1 MAKIGLVGLGGW
13 GKNHAR
19 VLFELGV
26 LKAVCDLDP
35 LKVEL
40 YSKKYGVTGYTSF
53 DEMLKESKLEG
64 LIVAT
69 PTSTHHELA
78 IRALRAGLHLLI
90 EKPLASSY
98 EEGLKI
104 VEEAEKREKVVG
116 VGYIERF
123 NPAITFLKQVVDE
136 RRLGEP
142 LLLEFVRENRWLGRM
157 KDVGI
162 IYDTVVH
169 DIDTARYLLAEEPI
183 MVFSRFG
190 YVRGKMEDIALLILE
205 FPKRHLASMIAN
217 WITPKKERR
226 LRAVFTDGVVE
237 IDFITQEVRIE
248 DANGTRI
255 PRRRWEEPLMLED
268 KAFVE
273 SVKNGKPFLISAKDA
288 LGNNKV
294 AEAALLSEKRA
305 VPVYLPR

>member
-1 MAKIGLVGLGGW
+1 
-13 GKNHAR
+13 

-26 LKAVCDLDP
+26 LEAVCDLDP

-40 YSKKYGVTGYTSF
+40 YSKKYGVNGYTSF
-53 DEMLKESKLEG
+53 DEMLKETKLEG
-64 LIVAT
+64 LVIAT
-69 PTSTHHELA
+69 PTSTHRELA
-78 IRALRAGLHLLI
+78 IKALRAGLHLLI

-104 VEEAEKREKVVG
+104 VEEAERNEKVVG

-123 NPAITFLKQVVDE
+123 NPAITFLKQMVNE

-142 LLLEFVRENRWLGRM
+142 LLFEFVRENRWPERI

-190 YVRGKMEDIALLILE
+190 YVRGKMEDMALLILE

-226 LRAVFTDGVVE
+226 LRAVFTEGVVE

-248 DANGTRI
+248 DVNGTKI
-255 PRRRWEEPLMLED
+255 PRRKWEEPLMLED
-268 KAFVE
+268 RAFVE
-273 SVKNGKPFLISAKDA
+273 SVKNGNPFLISAKDA
-288 LGNNKV
+288 LGNDKV
-294 AEAALLSEKRA
+294 AEAALVSEKRT

>member
-1 MAKIGLVGLGGW
+1 MVKIGLAGLGGW

-26 LKAVCDLDP
+26 LEAVCDLDP
-35 LKVEL
+35 LKVGL
-40 YSKKYGVTGYTSF
+40 YSKKYGVVGYTSF
-53 DEMLKESKLEG
+53 EEMLRESKLEG
-64 LIVAT
+64 LVIAT
-69 PTSTHHELA
+69 PTSTHRELA
-78 IRALRAGLHLLI
+78 IKALRAGLHLLV

-104 VEEAEKREKVVG
+104 VEEAERNERVVG

-123 NPAITFLKQVVDE
+123 NPAVTFLKQMVDGKE
-136 RRLGEP
+136 LGEP
-142 LLLEFVRENRWLGRM
+142 LLFEFVRENRWPERI

-169 DIDTARYLLAEEPI
+169 DIDTARYLLAEEPM

-205 FPKRHLASMIAN
+205 FPKRQLASMIAN

-226 LRAVFTDGVVE
+226 LRAVFSEGVVE

-248 DANGTRI
+248 DANGTKI

-273 SVKNGKPFLISAKDA
+273 SVKEGKPFLISARDA